1 MYITPVNF
9 SHPATGRNKTQNSF
23 NLSISQSNYN
33 LNSYGIQKNADTVS
47 FSGLPLRKTPF
58 EKALSELGL
67 SKKVQKG
74 ITQFFDNGKNFFK
87 KTIKSIDSEDIPEEL
102 SDEAKQLRQV
112 GEDGLE
118 YFRQLTTK
126 GKIDPATEQQT
137 MENMSNYIQTMRQQ
151 LSSPEFD
158 DFEMKGTFLDMFDF
172 MDDMMKKP
180 VESTQEGIDAL
191 KKMAGFFKELKKN
204 EEFRSIL
211 SEVMKK

>member
-9 SHPATGRNKTQNSF
+9 SHPVTGRNKTQNSYSSS
-23 NLSISQSNYN
+23 LSKNNYN
-33 LNSYGIQKNADTVS
+33 LNSYNTDTVS
-47 FSGLPLRKTPF
+47 FKGLSLRKTPF

-87 KTIKSIDSEDIPEEL
+87 KIIKSIDSEDIPEEMN
-102 SDEAKQLRQV
+102 DIAKPLRQI
-112 GEDGLE
+112 GEDGLM
-118 YFRQLTTK
+118 YIRQLTAK
-126 GKIDPATEQQT
+126 GDVDSSIEKQT
-137 MENMSNYIQTMRQQ
+137 MENVSNYIQIMRQK
-151 LSSPEFD
+151 LSAPEYD
-158 DFEMKGTFLDMFDF
+158 DLELKETFLDMFDF

>member
-74 ITQFFDNGKNFFK
+74 ITQFFDNGKNFLK
-87 KTIKSIDSEDIPEEL
+87 KIIKYIDSEDIPEEL

-118 YFRQLTTK
+118 LFRELTTK

-172 MDDMMKKP
+172 VDDIMNKP
-180 VESTQEGIDAL
+180 VNSMQDVIDSL
-191 KKMAGFFKELKKN
+191 KKTAEFFKELKKN

>member
-1 MYITPVNF
+1 MYIAPVNF
-9 SHPATGRNKTQNSF
+9 SHPVTGRNKTQNSYSSSTSK
-23 NLSISQSNYN
+23 NNYN
-33 LNSYGIQKNADTVS
+33 LNSYNTDTVS
-47 FSGLPLRKTPF
+47 FKGLSLRKTPF

-74 ITQFFDNGKNFFK
+74 ITQFFDNGKNFLK
-87 KTIKSIDSEDIPEEL
+87 KIIKYIDSEDIPEEL

-151 LSSPEFD
+151 LSSPEYD
-158 DFEMKGTFLDMFDF
+158 DLELKETFLDMFDF

>member
-23 NLSISQSNYN
+23 NLSISKSNYN

-87 KTIKSIDSEDIPEEL
+87 KIIKSIDSEDIPEEL
-102 SDEAKQLRQV
+102 SDEAKQLRQI

-118 YFRQLTTK
+118 LFRELTTK

-137 MENMSNYIQTMRQQ
+137 MENMSNHIQTMRQQ

-172 MDDMMKKP
+172 MDDIMNKP
-180 VESTQEGIDAL
+180 VNSMQDVIDSL
-191 KKMAGFFKELKKN
+191 KKTAEFFKELKKN

>member
-9 SHPATGRNKTQNSF
+9 SHPVTGRNKTQNSYSSS
-23 NLSISQSNYN
+23 LSKNNYN
-33 LNSYGIQKNADTVS
+33 LNSYNTDTVS
-47 FSGLPLRKTPF
+47 FKGLPLRKTPF

-74 ITQFFDNGKNFFK
+74 ITQFFDNGKNFLK
-87 KTIKSIDSEDIPEEL
+87 KTIKSLDSEDIPEEMN
-102 SDEAKQLRQV
+102 DIAKPLRQI
-112 GEDGLE
+112 GEDGLM
-118 YFRQLTTK
+118 YIRQLTAK
-126 GKIDPATEQQT
+126 GDVDPSIEKQT
-137 MENMSNYIQTMRQQ
+137 MENVSNYIQIMRQK
-151 LSSPEFD
+151 LSAPEYD
-158 DFEMKGTFLDMFDF
+158 DLELKETFLDMFNF
-172 MDDMMKKP
+172 VDDMMKKP

>member
-1 MYITPVNF
+1 MYIAPVNF
-9 SHPATGRNKTQNSF
+9 SHPVTGRNKTQNSYSSS
-23 NLSISQSNYN
+23 LSKNNYN
-33 LNSYGIQKNADTVS
+33 LNSYNTDTVS
-47 FSGLPLRKTPF
+47 FKGLSLRKTPF

>member
-1 MYITPVNF
+1 MAF
-9 SHPATGRNKTQNSF
+9 K
-23 NLSISQSNYN
+23 
-33 LNSYGIQKNADTVS
+33 KNADTVS

-58 EKALSELGL
+58 EKSLAELGL

-87 KTIKSIDSEDIPEEL
+87 KIIKYIDSEDIPEEMN
-102 SDEAKQLRQV
+102 DIAKPLRQI
-112 GEDGLE
+112 GEDGLM
-118 YFRQLTTK
+118 YIRQLTTK

>member
-1 MYITPVNF
+1 MAF
-9 SHPATGRNKTQNSF
+9 K
-23 NLSISQSNYN
+23 
-33 LNSYGIQKNADTVS
+33 KNADTVS

-58 EKALSELGL
+58 EKSLAELGL

-87 KTIKSIDSEDIPEEL
+87 KTIKSIDSEDIPEEMN
-102 SDEAKQLRQV
+102 DIAKPLRQI
-112 GEDGLE
+112 GEDGLM
-118 YFRQLTTK
+118 YIRQLTTK
-126 GKIDPATEQQT
+126 GDVDSSIEKQT
-137 MENMSNYIQTMRQQ
+137 MENVSNYIQIMRQK
-151 LSSPEFD
+151 LSAPEYD
-158 DFEMKGTFLDMFDF
+158 DLELKETFLDMFDF

-180 VESTQEGIDAL
+180 GESTQEGIDAL

>member
-23 NLSISQSNYN
+23 NLSISKSNYN

>member
-87 KTIKSIDSEDIPEEL
+87 KIIKSIDSEDIPEEL

>member
-23 NLSISQSNYN
+23 NLPISKSNYN

-87 KTIKSIDSEDIPEEL
+87 KIIKSIDSEDIPEEL
-102 SDEAKQLRQV
+102 SDEAKQLRQI

-151 LSSPEFD
+151 LSAPEYD
-158 DFEMKGTFLDMFDF
+158 DLELKETFLDMFNF
-172 MDDMMKKP
+172 VDDMMKKP

>member
-1 MYITPVNF
+1 MYIAPVNF
-9 SHPATGRNKTQNSF
+9 SHPVTGRNKTQNSYSSS
-23 NLSISQSNYN
+23 LSKNNYN
-33 LNSYGIQKNADTVS
+33 LNSYNTDTVS
-47 FSGLPLRKTPF
+47 FKGLSLRKTPF

-87 KTIKSIDSEDIPEEL
+87 KIIKYIDSEDIPEEMN
-102 SDEAKQLRQV
+102 DIAKPLRQI
-112 GEDGLE
+112 GEDGLM
-118 YFRQLTTK
+118 YIRQLTAK
-126 GKIDPATEQQT
+126 GDVDPSIEKQT
-137 MENMSNYIQTMRQQ
+137 MENVSNYIQIMRQK
-151 LSSPEFD
+151 LSAPEYD
-158 DFEMKGTFLDMFDF
+158 DLELKETFLDMFDF
-172 MDDMMKKP
+172 VDDMMKKP

>member
-1 MYITPVNF
+1 MYIAPVNF
-9 SHPATGRNKTQNSF
+9 SHPVTGRNKTQNSYSSSTSK
-23 NLSISQSNYN
+23 NNYN
-33 LNSYGIQKNADTVS
+33 LNSYNTDTVS
-47 FSGLPLRKTPF
+47 FKGLSLRKTPF

-87 KTIKSIDSEDIPEEL
+87 KIIKSLDSEDIPEEL

-137 MENMSNYIQTMRQQ
+137 MENMSNYIQTMRQK
-151 LSSPEFD
+151 LSAPEYD
-158 DFEMKGTFLDMFDF
+158 DLELKETFLDMFDF

>member
-23 NLSISQSNYN
+23 NLPISKSNYN

-74 ITQFFDNGKNFFK
+74 ITQFFDNGKNFLK
-87 KTIKSIDSEDIPEEL
+87 KTIKSIDSEDIPEEMN
-102 SDEAKQLRQV
+102 DIAKPLRQI
-112 GEDGLE
+112 GEDGLM
-118 YFRQLTTK
+118 YIRQLTAK
-126 GKIDPATEQQT
+126 GDVDPSIEKQT
-137 MENMSNYIQTMRQQ
+137 MENVSNYIQIMRQK
-151 LSSPEFD
+151 LSAPEYD
-158 DFEMKGTFLDMFDF
+158 DLELKETFLDMFDF
-172 MDDMMKKP
+172 VDDMMKKP

>member
-74 ITQFFDNGKNFFK
+74 ITQFFDNGKNFLK
-87 KTIKSIDSEDIPEEL
+87 KIIKYIDSEDIPEEL

-118 YFRQLTTK
+118 LFRELTTK

-158 DFEMKGTFLDMFDF
+158 DFEMKGTLLDMFDF
-172 MDDMMKKP
+172 VDEIMNKP
-180 VESTQEGIDAL
+180 VNSMQDVIESL
-191 KKMAGFFKELKKN
+191 KKTADFFKELKKN

-211 SEVMKK
+211 TEIMNK

>member
-1 MYITPVNF
+1 MYIAPVNF
-9 SHPATGRNKTQNSF
+9 SHPVTGRNKTQNSYSSS
-23 NLSISQSNYN
+23 LSKNNYN
-33 LNSYGIQKNADTVS
+33 LNSYNTDTVS
-47 FSGLPLRKTPF
+47 FKGLSLRKTPF

-74 ITQFFDNGKNFFK
+74 ITQFFDNGKNFLK
-87 KTIKSIDSEDIPEEL
+87 KTIKSLDSEDIPEEMN
-102 SDEAKQLRQV
+102 DIAKPLRQI
-112 GEDGLE
+112 GEDGLM
-118 YFRQLTTK
+118 YIRQLTAK
-126 GKIDPATEQQT
+126 GDVDPSIEKQT
-137 MENMSNYIQTMRQQ
+137 MENVSNYIQIMRQK
-151 LSSPEFD
+151 LSAPEYD
-158 DFEMKGTFLDMFDF
+158 DLELKETFLDMFDF

>member
-9 SHPATGRNKTQNSF
+9 SHPVTGRNKTQNSYSSSTSK
-23 NLSISQSNYN
+23 NNYN
-33 LNSYGIQKNADTVS
+33 LNSYNTDTVS
-47 FSGLPLRKTPF
+47 FKGLSLRKTPF

-87 KTIKSIDSEDIPEEL
+87 KIIKSIDSEDIPEEL

-172 MDDMMKKP
+172 MDDIMKKP

>member
-87 KTIKSIDSEDIPEEL
+87 KIIKSIDSEDIPEEL
-102 SDEAKQLRQV
+102 SDEAKQLRQI

-172 MDDMMKKP
+172 MDDIMNKP
-180 VESTQEGIDAL
+180 VNSMQDVIDSL
-191 KKMAGFFKELKKN
+191 KKTAEFFKELKKN

>member
-87 KTIKSIDSEDIPEEL
+87 KIIKSIDSEDIPEEMN
-102 SDEAKQLRQV
+102 DIAKPLRQI
-112 GEDGLE
+112 GEDGLM
-118 YFRQLTTK
+118 YIRQLTAK
-126 GKIDPATEQQT
+126 GDVDPSIEKQT
-137 MENMSNYIQTMRQQ
+137 MENVSNYIQTMRQQ
-151 LSSPEFD
+151 LSAPEYD
-158 DFEMKGTFLDMFDF
+158 DLELKETFLDMFNF
-172 MDDMMKKP
+172 VDDMMKKP

>member
-1 MYITPVNF
+1 MYIAPVNF
-9 SHPATGRNKTQNSF
+9 SHPVTGRNKTQNSYSSS
-23 NLSISQSNYN
+23 LSKNNYN
-33 LNSYGIQKNADTVS
+33 LNSYNTDTVS
-47 FSGLPLRKTPF
+47 FKGLSLRKTPF

-87 KTIKSIDSEDIPEEL
+87 KIIKSIDSEDIPEEMN
-102 SDEAKQLRQV
+102 DIAKPLRQI
-112 GEDGLE
+112 GEDGLM
-118 YFRQLTTK
+118 YIRQLTTK
-126 GKIDPATEQQT
+126 GDVDPSIEKQT
-137 MENMSNYIQTMRQQ
+137 MENMSNYIQTMRQK
-151 LSSPEFD
+151 LSAPEYD
-158 DFEMKGTFLDMFDF
+158 DLELKETFLDMFNF
-172 MDDMMKKP
+172 VDDMMKKP

>member
-1 MYITPVNF
+1 MYIAPVNF
-9 SHPATGRNKTQNSF
+9 SHPVTGRNKTQNSYSSS
-23 NLSISQSNYN
+23 LSKNNYN
-33 LNSYGIQKNADTVS
+33 LNSYNTDTVS
-47 FSGLPLRKTPF
+47 FKGLSLRKTPF

-87 KTIKSIDSEDIPEEL
+87 KIIKYIDSEDIPEEMN
-102 SDEAKQLRQV
+102 DIAKPLRQI
-112 GEDGLE
+112 GEDGLM
-118 YFRQLTTK
+118 YIRQLTAK
-126 GKIDPATEQQT
+126 GDVDSSIEKQT
-137 MENMSNYIQTMRQQ
+137 MENVSNYIQIMRQK
-151 LSSPEFD
+151 LSAPEYD
-158 DFEMKGTFLDMFDF
+158 DLELKETFLDMFNF
-172 MDDMMKKP
+172 VDDMMKKP

>member
-1 MYITPVNF
+1 MYIAPVNF
-9 SHPATGRNKTQNSF
+9 SHPVTGRNKTQNSYSSS
-23 NLSISQSNYN
+23 LSKNNYN
-33 LNSYGIQKNADTVS
+33 LNSYNTDTVS
-47 FSGLPLRKTPF
+47 FKGLSLRKTPF

-87 KTIKSIDSEDIPEEL
+87 KIIKSLDSEDIPEEL

-112 GEDGLE
+112 GEDGLM
-118 YFRQLTTK
+118 YIRQLTTK
-126 GKIDPATEQQT
+126 GDVDSSIEKQT
-137 MENMSNYIQTMRQQ
+137 MENVSNYIQTMRQQ
-151 LSSPEFD
+151 LSAPEYD
-158 DFEMKGTFLDMFDF
+158 DLELKETFLDMFNF
-172 MDDMMKKP
+172 VDDMMKKP

>member
-9 SHPATGRNKTQNSF
+9 SHPATGRNKTQKSF
-23 NLSISQSNYN
+23 NLSISKSNYN

-87 KTIKSIDSEDIPEEL
+87 KIIKSIDSEDIPEEL
-102 SDEAKQLRQV
+102 SDEAKQLRQI

-126 GKIDPATEQQT
+126 GKIDPATEKQT
-137 MENMSNYIQTMRQQ
+137 MENVSNYIQIMRQQ
-151 LSSPEFD
+151 LSAPEYD
-158 DFEMKGTFLDMFDF
+158 DLELKETFLDMFNF
-172 MDDMMKKP
+172 VDDMMKKP